1 MSGAPELSSVEAH
14 FHFFNEL
21 NRPMV
26 GTPPNLIMYDFLSDF
41 PNNPVNERNR
51 PDENNFLVQV
61 NFLSWMGY
69 SVAQMLVN
77 IIFIWVYLQ
86 VNTKM
91 MVYLHVLI
99 K

>member
-1 MSGAPELSSVEAH
+1 M
-14 FHFFNEL
+14 
-21 NRPMV
+21 
-26 GTPPNLIMYDFLSDF
+26 II
-41 PNNPVNERNR
+41 
-51 PDENNFLVQV
+51 QV

-86 VNTKM
+86 VKM
-91 MVYLHVLI
+91 MMKSNLQVLTMAGI

>member
-1 MSGAPELSSVEAH
+1 MA
-14 FHFFNEL
+14 
-21 NRPMV
+21 

-86 VNTKM
+86 VKM
-91 MVYLHVLI
+91 RMKSNLQVLAMAGI